1 MYVTVRCFN
10 LSKPCCI
17 TMLHLCFLV
26 SRFSHN
32 SSERFTPTSPS
43 QTIISSAIPQR
54 LAYFIP
60 QATHVSQF
68 DLKKKFFFT
77 VWNTSGIWQQFKPS
91 TLLGLIWTY
100 FYCTKYNWDWA
111 HIQKLRRPQA
121 TNVSC
126 VKDSGDFIIPIQ
138 NELQNLSIHL
148 SGCQSIYSC

>member
-1 MYVTVRCFN
+1 MHCIWFSVLQQLKCLLCQSQKLMYVIVRCFN

-91 TLLGLIWTY
+91 ALLGLIWTY
-100 FYCTKYNWDWA
+100 FIVQNTTGIGHTFKNLD
-111 HIQKLRRPQA
+111 RPKQ
-121 TNVSC
+121 
-126 VKDSGDFIIPIQ
+126 PM
-138 NELQNLSIHL
+138 
-148 SGCQSIYSC
+148 